1 MSIDGGNGT
10 EGVAQG
16 ILVIQLK
23 YEGHANYITSIKS
36 LLSALFSSRHYEI
49 SSAYNFVC
57 EMVSL
62 DTCSPDN

>member
-1 MSIDGGNGT
+1 MG
-10 EGVAQG
+10 EMEQKGVAPG

-23 YEGHANYITSIKS
+23 YEGHTNYITSIKS
-36 LLSALFSSRHYEI
+36 LSALFSSRHYEI